1 MSKIALRALTSTD
14 LPATLL
20 WHNQKDIIQLYSGH
34 PFPVNEE
41 MEKKWYEK
49 ILCTNF
55 PVTVFGIEHSASK
68 KLIGISLLKDIN
80 MINRSAEFAVYI
92 GDVTHRGKGFS
103 KTATIETLSFAFHK
117 LGLNRVWLRVLEDN
131 VAAVKL
137 YERVGFTKE
146 GVLRNSVF
154 KNNHFHT
161 EWIFGMLKAEF
172 NG

>member
-1 MSKIALRALTSTD
+1 MSEINLRSLSSAD
-14 LPATLL
+14 LPTTLQ
-20 WHNQKDIIQLYSGH
+20 WHNQEDIVQLYSGH

-49 ILCTNF
+49 ILCSNF
-55 PVTVFGIEHSASK
+55 PVTVFGIEHTTSK

-80 MINRSAEFAVYI
+80 MINRTAEFAVYI
-92 GDVTHRGKGFS
+92 GDVTYRGKGLS
-103 KTATIETLSFAFHK
+103 KATTIATLSFAFHK

-131 VAAVKL
+131 LAAVKL
-137 YERVGFTKE
+137 YEGVGFTKE

-154 KNNHFHT
+154 KNNHFHN
-161 EWIFGMLKAEF
+161 EWIFGILKAEF